1 MSNNSLRRWCATLL
15 LALWTTH
22 ALAQLPETELTINSH
37 RLTVEVAS
45 SPQQLERGLM
55 YRRMLPENRGMLFV
69 FDAPQILRFWMKNT
83 HLPLSIAFINADGVI
98 VNITDM
104 KPQTTNIHA
113 SVAPAKF
120 ALEVNRGWFRHNRIG
135 SGMHV
140 ENLSRAAAAQ

>member
-1 MSNNSLRRWCATLL
+1 
-15 LALWTTH
+15 
-22 ALAQLPETELTINSH
+22 
-37 RLTVEVAS
+37 
-45 SPQQLERGLM
+45 
-55 YRRMLPENRGMLFV
+55 
-69 FDAPQILRFWMKNT
+69 
-83 HLPLSIAFINADGVI
+83 LSIAFINADGVI

-120 ALEVNRGWFRHNRIG
+120 ALEVNRGWFRRNRIG